1 MRPYPSGGLRDSGYL
16 NARVYQE
23 TPSGITA
30 VGGGGIGNA
39 NENHGSWAP
48 GAVTRGSTA
57 GECGNIPKISGGHG
71 VCHIH
76 LCGGASTL
84 AARAMPEQGEEL
96 RCSRTQNALLCL
108 PCSESRLSNVLLGEP
123 LQLWPPPL
131 RKRCVYCTRIGSAG
145 EVHAGSRERT
155 KIKNPTCRAARQVG
169 FAQKIL
175 FL

>member
-23 TPSGITA
+23 TPSWITA

-39 NENHGSWAP
+39 NENHSSWAP

-57 GECGNIPKISGGHG
+57 GECGNLPKISGGHG

-76 LCGGASTL
+76 LCGGASAL

-96 RCSRTQNALLCL
+96 RCSRTQNAIKFTPASRSARSTRAPL
-108 PCSESRLSNVLLGEP
+108 P
-123 LQLWPPPL
+123 
-131 RKRCVYCTRIGSAG
+131 T
-145 EVHAGSRERT
+145 
-155 KIKNPTCRAARQVG
+155 
-169 FAQKIL
+169 L
-175 FL
+175 FGIEAE